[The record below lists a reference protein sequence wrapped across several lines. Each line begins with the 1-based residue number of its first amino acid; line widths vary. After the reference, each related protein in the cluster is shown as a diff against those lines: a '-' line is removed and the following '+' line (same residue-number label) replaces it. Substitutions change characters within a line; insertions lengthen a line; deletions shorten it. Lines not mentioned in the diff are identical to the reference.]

1 MKQKLRKIR
10 TSVIAL
16 MVSVLTMTSL
26 FTIPVYA
33 QLVAGNSA
41 YDTLVLTVQSGTY
54 DCITTGKQYDFQ
66 SNRYKLEDGGYVLYV
81 ELMNN
86 VVNNANAAIGTQA
99 GSNSQDI
106 FLPKFE
112 ELKQSSKK
120 KFLSDVFTLVNAV
133 IYDGEHGNLGTI
145 ANELQPTSDT
155 GIDFMNTVAQQTGM
169 ASTMLSTILQNTTP
183 DYLTANR
190 IYAPFSGVI
199 GTILGLLSV
208 LIMAFLGVTMG
219 LDIAYITIP
228 AVQMAFGGD
237 ENGGGGQDGKGGFK
251 AGGLISAEAKAAV
264 KAADGGGGQGGSG
277 EYKAAV
283 GIYFKYRWK
292 GLVLL
297 AVCLL
302 YLVQGEIYSLIG
314 WFLDLFGGFLGQ

>member
-1 MKQKLRKIR
+1 MKGKSISKK
-10 TSVIAL
+10 VITLFMAML
-16 MVSVLTMTSL
+16 LTICTC
-26 FTIPVYA
+26 IPVFADAMTNPYDE
-33 QLVAGNSA
+33 LVYN
-41 YDTLVLTVQSGTY
+41 VVR
-54 DCITTGKQYDFQ
+54 TGKYTCVTTNTEYDF
-66 SNRYKLEDGGYVLYV
+66 SAKRYKLEGGGYALYMD
-81 ELMNN
+81 LINN
-86 VVNNANAAIGTQA
+86 PILDSA
-99 GSNSQDI
+99 GQSLQTGHEDDI
-106 FLPKFE
+106 FSPKFD
-112 ELKQSSKK
+112 ELKASAKK
-120 KFLSDVFTLVNAV
+120 KLMSDVFTLVNGA
-133 IYDGEHGNLGTI
+133 IYDTEHGYYPNI
-145 ANELQPTSDT
+145 EVAPTSDT
-155 GIDFMNTVAQQTGM
+155 GIEFMNTVSQQTGM
-169 ASTMLSTILQNTTP
+169 ASTMLSTILSETTP

-199 GTILGLLSV
+199 GTILGLLAV

-228 AVQMAFGGD
+228 AVQMAFGGA
-237 ENGGGGQDGKGGFK
+237 ENGGGQDGKGGFK
-251 AGGLISAEAKAAV
+251 ASGLISAEAKAAV

-297 AVCLL
+297 AICLL

>member
-1 MKQKLRKIR
+1 MKGKSISKK
-10 TSVIAL
+10 VITLFMTL
-16 MVSVLTMTSL
+16 MLTICMCVPAFAS
-26 FTIPVYA
+26 FQEGSSP
-33 QLVAGNSA
+33 
-41 YDTLVLTVQSGTY
+41 YDTLVLSIQDGTY
-54 DCITTGKQYDFQ
+54 TCVTNNTIYDFQ
-66 SNRYKLEDGGYVLYV
+66 TNRYKCEDGGYAYFY
-81 ELMNN
+81 ELINT
-86 VVNNANAAIGTQA
+86 NAVGTGVTGQD
-99 GSNSQDI
+99 SDI
-106 FLPKFE
+106 FNPKFGD
-112 ELKQSSKK
+112 LKQSAKK
-120 KFLSDVFTLVNAV
+120 KFMSDVFTLVNAV
-133 IYDGEHGNLGTI
+133 LYDADHGNLGSSYDHT
-145 ANELQPTSDT
+145 PTSDT
-155 GIDFMNTVAQQTGM
+155 GIEFMNTVAQQTGM
-169 ASTMLSTILQNTTP
+169 ASTMLSTILSETTP

-237 ENGGGGQDGKGGFK
+237 DNAGQDGKGGFK
-251 AGGLISAEAKAAV
+251 GSKLISAEAHAAV

-297 AVCLL
+297 AICLL